1 MFLHPVRKSIGLI
14 ILYSVIIVGIFVLQ
28 FRNESVISKNFGS
41 LRISLAQTQD
51 KTGAT
56 SLKNSLQV
64 SFKGISFT
72 ADEVFPAVLAS
83 KIANEEGTFEQT
95 ISKPLVLKSYEQPS
109 PLSVVFYFSDD
120 VSITFTV
127 SDTTPTAT
135 LSVFAKIPKE
145 SSQLTLNFKPNS
157 GYSVTDKS
165 NFRQIFSSKNSMFA
179 FSAPRLSD
187 ELLTLTSKTPFATF
201 ATYDPSTIFTF
212 ASVDPDSTIALKSTY
227 DACMSEM
234 KRILIEGTTD
244 SFMHSSAQMNESS
257 IVSYVAE
264 MAEQGKYAEAVEA
277 VPDSFK
283 KGSKRT
289 YLSAP
294 YFGALE
300 AMKPSMNMKT
310 DNMREMI
317 ENAANMTELTQ
328 NSLGIFTVE
337 DLADFIYLFGE
348 TDNVKK
354 MLSLPSAIIGEL
366 SARNADEQDIA
377 ITIAQATGILRTY
390 MKLVDYKMENL
401 AEYLAPTIEKCLST
415 IEEGCVLTES
425 SLTINDKDTPVSS
438 LVALETGSALINYGN
453 RNGSQE
459 HITAGYA
466 ITNTALTQGTPDLM
480 TISEVYPVI
489 TANRH
494 YPHFVMLNREKNI
507 WTWTAADLVS
517 YTERGN
523 TANLTMKHSV
533 GSMHFQIISNL
544 PNFKDINIY
553 GLSYHSDARFE
564 VYASSG
570 YVYRESTRTL
580 FLKTRH
586 KSETEV
592 IKFTF

>member
-14 ILYSVIIVGIFVLQ
+14 ILYSAIIVGIFVLQ
-28 FRNESVISKNFGS
+28 FRNESVISKNFGA

-51 KTGAT
+51 KTGET
-56 SLKNSLQV
+56 SLKNSMQV
-64 SFKGISFT
+64 SFKGIAFT
-72 ADEVFPAVLAS
+72 ADEVSPAMLTS
-83 KIANEEGTFEQT
+83 KIASEDGTFEQT
-95 ISKPLVLKSYEQPS
+95 ISKPLVLKSYEQPN
-109 PLSVVFYFSDD
+109 PLSVVFDFSDN
-120 VSITFTV
+120 VTVTFSV

-135 LSVFAKIPKE
+135 LSVFAKIPNGA
-145 SSQLTLNFKPNS
+145 SNVTLNFKPNS

-165 NFRQIFSSKNSMFA
+165 NSRQIFSSKNTMFA

-187 ELLTLTSKTPFATF
+187 ETITLTTKTPFATF

-212 ASVDPDSTIALKSTY
+212 ASVDPDSTIALKTTY
-227 DACMSEM
+227 DACMDEM
-234 KRILIEGTTD
+234 KRLLTEGTVD
-244 SFMHSSAQMNESS
+244 SFKHGSAQMNEPS

-264 MAEQGKYAEAVEA
+264 MAAQGKYAEALES

-300 AMKPSMNMKT
+300 AMSPSMTMKI

-317 ENAANMTELTQ
+317 DNAANMTELNQ

-337 DLADFIYLFGE
+337 DLADFIYLFGD
-348 TDNVKK
+348 TDSVKK
-354 MLSLPSAIIGEL
+354 TLSLPSAIIGEL
-366 SARNADEQDIA
+366 STRSADDQDFF

-390 MKLVDYKMENL
+390 MKLLDYKMNSL

-415 IEEGCVLTES
+415 IEENCVLTES
-425 SLTINDKDTPVSS
+425 SLSINDKDTPVSS
-438 LVALETGSALINYGN
+438 LLALETGSVLINYGN
-453 RNGSQE
+453 MNGSQE

-489 TANRH
+489 VKNKN
-494 YPHFVMLNREKNI
+494 YPHMVMLNRAKGI
-507 WTWTAADLVS
+507 WAWTSSDSVS
-517 YTERGN
+517 YSEKGN
-523 TANLTMKHSV
+523 AGSLSMTHSV
-533 GSMHFQIISNL
+533 GNMHFQIISNL
-544 PNFKDINIY
+544 PEFKDINIY
-553 GLSYHSDARFE
+553 GLSYHSDPRFE

-570 YVYRESTRTL
+570 YVYRSASKTL

-586 KSETEV
+586 KSEVEV
-592 IKFTF
+592 VKFTF